1 MAGGGAGVETTSRTE
16 NESEKGIVTLLR
28 WSLEVEELQRG
39 QKGEERVRSKGL
51 QEDSQVTVG

>member
-1 MAGGGAGVETTSRTE
+1 METTSRTE

-28 WSLEVEELQRG
+28 WSLEVEGLQRG